1 MNMNQVIIAAL
12 RHPLSVMVAL
22 VALTFGFCLAIGK
35 PVCEQLGI
43 KYPAGLPEGMDVDI
57 FPALNLPIIYVA
69 QPYGGM
75 DPAQMEGYLTN
86 YYEYHF
92 LYISNIHHVES
103 RNVQG
108 MALMKLFFHPGTN
121 MAQAMA
127 ETIAYVNRSRAFM
140 PPGTVS
146 PFVMRFDTG
155 SVPVGYLVLRSDT
168 RSVAEINDLAL
179 FSVRP
184 TFASL
189 PGVSAP
195 PPFGAGARSL
205 VITVDPRRLQSYG
218 MAPDEIVLAVTK
230 GNTISPSGNV
240 PIGDKYPIVPVN
252 SIAKDAG
259 QMANIP
265 IRTGPN
271 AVYIRDIGTVAD
283 AADAPTGY
291 ALINGR
297 RAVYILATKRAD
309 ASTLSVIHEIRK
321 ALPTMQAVLPPDIK
335 VTFEFDQS
343 PYVTRA
349 VAGVLT
355 EGALGAILV
364 GLMVLVFLRDWRSAL
379 VVVLNIPLA
388 LMASVIALWI
398 CGYTINVMTLGGLA
412 LAIGVLVDEAT
423 VEIENI
429 HAQMEKTP
437 SIARAVRL
445 GNALTAAPRLLAM
458 LCILAVFVPAFFMR
472 GAAQGLFAPLALAVG
487 FAMIASYI
495 LSSTFVPVASV
506 WLLKHVHLNS
516 QGQPNRATRRGS
528 LFLRL
533 RDRYEN
539 LLGGLIR
546 FRAIVIPAYLAVCVL
561 IILAIFPHLGR
572 EIFPQ
577 VDTGAFRLRLR
588 APDGTHIAKSEQYAK
603 QALEIV
609 AKTVGPEHVDLSL
622 GYVGMIHSNFPIN
635 AVYQWSR
642 GPEEAILYVALKDYA
657 RIDVERVKDT
667 LREKFAAEL
676 PGVRFSFE
684 PADIINDV
692 MSFGSPTPIEV
703 SVSGPNFGESRQ
715 FAERIRDELA
725 KLPYLR
731 DLQYGQSMDYPTID
745 VNVDRE
751 KAGLAGLTPLD
762 VSKSIVTATSSSR
775 FTVPNYWADPKTG
788 IAYQVQVEIPRP
800 VVRNVDGMDTIHSAE
815 DLGQIPLKRDGDHQV
830 LVRDIAEIRPGTMP
844 GQYDRYNMKRQ
855 VTLTANRAGVD
866 LGKLTHEIGAAVN
879 RALPEV
885 RDKNH
890 TNHEKI
896 KAYRFEIRGQIPAM
910 NDMTSGLSAGLIVSV
925 IAIFLLLTANFQ
937 SVRLSLVAV
946 SSVPAVV
953 AGVLIVLW
961 LTGTTLNI
969 QSFIGAIMAVGV
981 AMANAILLVTFA
993 EMRRREGDD
1002 SATAATHGAVGRLR
1016 AILMTTCAMIAGMSP
1031 MALAFGESG
1040 QQNAPLGRAVIGGL
1054 AAATFATL
1062 FVLPSVF
1069 ALLQKRVHDKIPSL
1083 DPDDPES
1090 SYYAPAAEGA

>member
-1 MNMNQVIIAAL
+1 MNPIIFAL

-92 LYISNIHHVES
+92 LYISGIHHVES

-108 MALMKLFFHPGTN
+108 VALMKLFFHPGTD

-127 ETIAYVNRSRAFM
+127 ETIAYVNRARAFM

-184 TFASL
+184 MFASL

-218 MAPDEIVLAVTK
+218 MAPDGVVLAITK

-240 PIGDKYPIVPVN
+240 PIGDKYPMVPVN
-252 SIAKDAG
+252 SVVKDAA
-259 QMANIP
+259 QLLTIP
-265 IRTGPN
+265 IRMGENP
-271 AVYIRDIGTVAD
+271 VYLRDIGFAAD

-321 ALPTMQAVLPPDIK
+321 ALPTMQAVLPDDIK

-355 EGALGAILV
+355 EGTLGAMLV

-445 GNALTAAPRLLAM
+445 GNALTATPRLLAM

-487 FAMIASYI
+487 FAMIASYV

-506 WLLKHVHLNS
+506 WLLR
-516 QGQPNRATRRGS
+516 QGKGPGVRGQES
-528 LFLRL
+528 DRQKTFFDRL
-533 RDRYEN
+533 RKRYEGF
-539 LLGGLIR
+539 LGHLIR
-546 FRAIVIPAYLAVCVL
+546 FRVVLIPAYLAVCVL
-561 IILAIFPHLGR
+561 IILAIYPHLGR

-588 APDGTHIAKSEQYAK
+588 APDGTHIGKSEQYAK

-609 AKTVGPEHVDLSL
+609 TQTVGPEHVGLTL
-622 GYVGMIHSNFPIN
+622 GYVGMVHSNFPIN

-642 GPEEAILYVALKDYA
+642 GPEEAILYVALKDHA
-657 RIDVERVKDT
+657 RINVEQLKDT
-667 LREKFAAEL
+667 LRDKFTAEL
-676 PGVRFSFE
+676 PDVRFSFE
-684 PADIINDV
+684 PADIINEV

-715 FAERIRDELA
+715 YAEAIRGELA

-731 DLQYGQSMDYPTID
+731 DLQYGQSMD
-745 VNVDRE
+745 
-751 KAGLAGLTPLD
+751 
-762 VSKSIVTATSSSR
+762 
-775 FTVPNYWADPKTG
+775 
-788 IAYQVQVEIPRP
+788 
-800 VVRNVDGMDTIHSAE
+800 
-815 DLGQIPLKRDGDHQV
+815 
-830 LVRDIAEIRPGTMP
+830 
-844 GQYDRYNMKRQ
+844 
-855 VTLTANRAGVD
+855 
-866 LGKLTHEIGAAVN
+866 
-879 RALPEV
+879 
-885 RDKNH
+885 
-890 TNHEKI
+890 
-896 KAYRFEIRGQIPAM
+896 
-910 NDMTSGLSAGLIVSV
+910 
-925 IAIFLLLTANFQ
+925 
-937 SVRLSLVAV
+937 
-946 SSVPAVV
+946 
-953 AGVLIVLW
+953 
-961 LTGTTLNI
+961 
-969 QSFIGAIMAVGV
+969 
-981 AMANAILLVTFA
+981 
-993 EMRRREGDD
+993 
-1002 SATAATHGAVGRLR
+1002 
-1016 AILMTTCAMIAGMSP
+1016 
-1031 MALAFGESG
+1031 
-1040 QQNAPLGRAVIGGL
+1040 
-1054 AAATFATL
+1054 
-1062 FVLPSVF
+1062 
-1069 ALLQKRVHDKIPSL
+1069 
-1083 DPDDPES
+1083 
-1090 SYYAPAAEGA
+1090 

>member
-1 MNMNQVIIAAL
+1 MNPIVAAL

-22 VALTFGFCLAIGK
+22 VALTFGFGLAIGK

-195 PPFGAGARSL
+195 PPFGAGARSM
-205 VITVDPRRLQSYG
+205 VVTVDPQRLKSYG
-218 MAPDEIVLAVTK
+218 IAPDEIVTAVTK

-252 SIAKDAG
+252 SIAKDAS
-259 QMANIP
+259 QFMNIP

-271 AVYIRDIGTVAD
+271 AVYVRDVGFVAD

-321 ALPTMQAVLPPDIK
+321 ALPTMQAVLPDDIK

-349 VAGVLT
+349 VAGVLA
-355 EGALGAILV
+355 EGSLGAILV

-429 HAQMEKTP
+429 HAQMENTP

-445 GNALTAAPRLLAM
+445 GNALTAVPRLLAM
-458 LCILAVFVPAFFMR
+458 LCILAVFVPAFFMH
-472 GAAQGLFAPLALAVG
+472 GAARGLFAPLALAVG

-506 WLLKHVHLNS
+506 WLLRHARGHSPHTTQEVVS
-516 QGQPNRATRRGS
+516 RRGS
-528 LFLRL
+528 LFLHA
-533 RDRYEN
+533 RDAYER
-539 LLGGLIR
+539 LLGPLLR
-546 FRAIVIPAYLAVCVL
+546 FRLLLIPAYLAICVL
-561 IILAIFPHLGR
+561 IIVAIFPRLGR

-603 QALEIV
+603 QALEII
-609 AKTVGPEHVDLSL
+609 AKTVGPERVDLSL

-642 GPEEAILYVALKDYA
+642 GPEEAILYVDLKDNA
-657 RIDVERVKDT
+657 KINVEDLKET
-667 LREKFAAEL
+667 LREKLTAEL
-676 PGVRFSFE
+676 PDARFSFE

-692 MSFGSPTPIEV
+692 MSFGSPTPVEV

-715 FAERIRDELA
+715 HAEKIRQELA
-725 KLPYLR
+725 KLPYIR
-731 DLQYGQSMDYPTID
+731 DLQYGQSLDYPTID

-751 KAGLAGLTPLD
+751 KAGLVGLTPLD
-762 VSKSIVTATSSSR
+762 VSKSIVTGTSSSR

-800 VVRNVDGMDTIHSAE
+800 VVRNVDGMDTIHSAD
-815 DLGQIPLKRDGDHQV
+815 DLGQIPLKREGDQQV
-830 LVRDIAEIRPGTMP
+830 LLRDIAELRPGTMP

-855 VTLTANRAGVD
+855 VTLTANRAGID
-866 LGKLTHEIGAAVN
+866 LGTLTNEVAAAVK
-879 RALPEV
+879 RAGEPP
-885 RDKNH
+885 KGA
-890 TNHEKI
+890 KI
-896 KAYRFEIRGQIPAM
+896 EIRGQIPPM
-910 NDMTSGLSAGLIVSV
+910 NEMTSGLSVGLIVSV
-925 IAIFLLLTANFQ
+925 VAVFLLLTANFQ

-946 SSVPAVV
+946 SSAPAVV
-953 AGVLIVLW
+953 AGVLIMLW

-969 QSFIGAIMAVGV
+969 QSFIGAIMAIGV

-1002 SATAATHGAVGRLR
+1002 SAAAAKHGAAGRLR
-1016 AILMTTCAMIAGMSP
+1016 AILMTSCAMIAGMLP

-1054 AAATFATL
+1054 AAATLATL
-1062 FVLPSVF
+1062 FILPSVF
-1069 ALLQKRVHDKIPSL
+1069 ALLQKRVADKTPSL

-1090 SYYAPAAEGA
+1090 SYYSPQPASG